1 MRSLL
6 ERAVESLPDDYRA
19 VLMMRDVEGMS
30 TAETAE
36 CLGISEQNVKVRLFR
51 ARAMIRRQLFER
63 AGAASS
69 KAFVFLGARCDR
81 VVKNVLAR
89 IDARRRN

>member
-1 MRSLL
+1 MFVQSL
-6 ERAVESLPDDYRA
+6 D
-19 VLMMRDVEGMS
+19 

-36 CLGISEQNVKVRLFR
+36 CLNISEQNVKVRLFR

-69 KAFVFLGARCDR
+69 KAFLFLGARCDR
-81 VVKNVLAR
+81 VVENVLAR
-89 IDARRRN
+89 IDARRPN